1 VDLASFVRSRLPP
14 PPARVLEVGCGRGDL
29 AAALAVAGY
38 DVTAIDP
45 EAPAGPIFRQVT
57 LEELDDPGPFDAVV
71 AARSLHHVHD
81 LQQALEKI
89 AALAPLLVVEEFA
102 WDRLDGPT
110 ADWWLAQRRVSA
122 DPKGPGSAAEWEE
135 EHRGLH
141 GYAALRRELDR
152 SFDEVFFEWQPYLY
166 RYLGGPVSEQLERA
180 LIEAGAIRALGFRY
194 VGARRLDPP
203 NG

>member
-14 PPARVLEVGCGRGDL
+14 APARVLEVGCGRGEL
-29 AAALAVAGY
+29 ASALASAGY

-45 EAPAGPIFRQVT
+45 EAPEGAIFRRVT
-57 LEELDDPGPFDAVV
+57 LEDFEDDDPFDAVV
-71 AARSLHHVHD
+71 ASRSLHHIGD
-81 LQQALEKI
+81 LRRATQKI
-89 AALAPLLVVEEFA
+89 AELGPLLVLEEFA
-102 WDRLDGPT
+102 WDRLDEPT
-110 ADWWLAQRRVSA
+110 ADWWLAQRRVVA

-141 GYAALRRELDR
+141 GYATLREELDR
-152 SFDEVFFEWQPYLY
+152 CFDEVFFAWEPYLY

-180 LIEAGAIRALGFRY
+180 LVVAGAIRALGFRY
-194 VGARRLDPP
+194 VGTRRFDPP